1 VLCLN
6 GKFKLEY
13 PYIYLPVNITIC
25 FYWCLVEN
33 FPRKELV
40 KVIQSGLDDSPSAFA
55 LSVGRLIAKLKHVD
69 LELAQELS
77 AMLPNGSALRG
88 SDSFTPAPVDID
100 SRMQLVE
107 VLYPVILDKKPVLAQ
122 KIKTMLDACLN
133 EWASIDVLL
142 KEGLAPARML
152 LFCGLPGTGKTMA
165 AHWLAQ
171 ELKLPLLTLNL
182 ATVMSSYLGK
192 TGNNLKAVFDHAIS
206 RPCVLLL
213 DEFDAIAKRRD
224 DDSDVGELKRLVNVL
239 LQALD
244 DWPSNSMLVAATNH
258 GELLDPA
265 VWRRFDIVVN
275 FEKPN
280 ADLIAQYLRD
290 LPIPETARH
299 SLAKLLEGE
308 SFSAIG
314 ALVMSARKH
323 ALLEKTELLPQLNR
337 LAVHSSVDRGGMT
350 KPLDGEMLMM
360 HLEGYSRREIA
371 AHFGKT
377 HPTVSSVIKRYLG
390 E

>member
-1 VLCLN
+1 M
-6 GKFKLEY
+6 
-13 PYIYLPVNITIC
+13 
-25 FYWCLVEN
+25 EN
-33 FPRKELV
+33 FPKKELA
-40 KVIQSGLDDSPSAFA
+40 KVIQSGLTDSPSAFA
-55 LSVGRLIAKLKHVD
+55 LSVGRLVAKLKHVD

-88 SDSFTPAPVDID
+88 TDSFTPTPVDID

-107 VLYPVILDKKPVLAQ
+107 VLSPVILDKKPVLAE
-122 KIKTMLDACLN
+122 KIKAVLDACLK
-133 EWASIDVLL
+133 EWASIDLLL
-142 KEGLAPARML
+142 KEGLAPAHML
-152 LFCGLPGTGKTMA
+152 LFCGLPGTGKTLA

-192 TGNNLKAVFDHAIS
+192 TGSNLKAVFDHAIS

-224 DDSDVGELKRLVNVL
+224 DGSDVGELKRLVNVL

-244 DWPSNSMLVAATNH
+244 DWPANSMLVAATNH

-265 VWRRFDIVVN
+265 VWRRFDVVIN
-275 FEKPN
+275 FEKPD
-280 ADLIAQYLRD
+280 APLIEQYLHD
-290 LPIPETARH
+290 MPITDAFRQ

-308 SFSAIG
+308 SFSAIA
-314 ALVMSARKH
+314 ALVLSARKR
-323 ALLEKTELLPQLNR
+323 ALLEKTELQPQLFK
-337 LAVHSSVDRGGMT
+337 LAVHSCTSRGHMA
-350 KPLDGEMLMM
+350 KPLDGEMLLM

>member
-1 VLCLN
+1 
-6 GKFKLEY
+6 
-13 PYIYLPVNITIC
+13 
-25 FYWCLVEN
+25 VEN
-33 FPRKELV
+33 FPKKEFV
-40 KVIQSGLDDSPSAFA
+40 KVIRSGLDGSPSAFS
-55 LSVGRLIAKLKHVD
+55 LSLGRLIAKLKHID

-77 AMLPNGSALRG
+77 AMLPVGSALRG
-88 SDSFTPAPVDID
+88 VDTFTPAPVDID
-100 SRMQLVE
+100 SRMQLVD
-107 VLYPVILDKKPVLAQ
+107 VLYPVILDKQPVLAP
-122 KIKTMLDACLN
+122 KIKAALDACLK

-224 DDSDVGELKRLVNVL
+224 DGSDVGELKRLVNVL

-244 DWPSNSMLVAATNH
+244 EWPANSMLVAATNH

-265 VWRRFDIVVN
+265 VWRRFDVVTH
-275 FEKPN
+275 FEKPD
-280 ADLIAQYLRD
+280 AALISQYLQE
-290 LPIPETARH
+290 LPITEIARD
-299 SLAKLLEGE
+299 SLANLLGGE

-314 ALVMSARKH
+314 ALVMSARKY
-323 ALLEKTELLPQLNR
+323 ALLERTELQPQLVR
-337 LAVHSSVDRGGMT
+337 LVVHSCIDRGAMA
-350 KPLDGEMLMM
+350 KPLDGEMLLM

-371 AHFGKT
+371 THFGKT

>member
-1 VLCLN
+1 M
-6 GKFKLEY
+6 
-13 PYIYLPVNITIC
+13 
-25 FYWCLVEN
+25 EN
-33 FPRKELV
+33 FPKRELV
-40 KVIQSGLDDSPSAFA
+40 KVVRVGLDGSPSAFA
-55 LSVGRLIAKLKHVD
+55 LSVGRLIAKLKHFD
-69 LELAQELS
+69 LELTQELS
-77 AMLPNGSALRG
+77 ELLPVGSALRG
-88 SDSFTPAPVDID
+88 VNTFAPAPVDID

-107 VLYPVILDKKPVLAQ
+107 VLYPVILDRQPVLAP
-122 KIKTMLDACLN
+122 KIKSALDACLK
-133 EWASIDVLL
+133 EWANIDVLL

-224 DDSDVGELKRLVNVL
+224 DGSDVGELKRLVNVL

-244 DWPSNSMLVAATNH
+244 EWPANSMLVAATNH

-265 VWRRFDIVVN
+265 VWRRFDVVTH
-275 FEKPN
+275 FEKPD
-280 ADLIAQYLRD
+280 AALIAQYLQE
-290 LPIPETARH
+290 LPITETARD

-323 ALLEKTELLPQLNR
+323 ALLERTELQPQLVR
-337 LAVHSSVDRGGMT
+337 LAVHSCIDREAMA
-350 KPLDGEMLMM
+350 KPLDGEMLLM

-371 AHFGKT
+371 THFGKT

-390 E
+390 G

>member
-1 VLCLN
+1 
-6 GKFKLEY
+6 
-13 PYIYLPVNITIC
+13 
-25 FYWCLVEN
+25 VEN
-33 FPRKELV
+33 FPRKELA
-40 KVIQSGLDDSPSAFA
+40 KVIQSGLNGSPSAFA
-55 LSVGRLIAKLKHVD
+55 LSVGRLVTKLKHVD

-88 SDSFTPAPVDID
+88 VESFAPAPVDND

-107 VLYPVILDKKPVLAQ
+107 VLYPVILDKTPVLAP
-122 KIKTMLDACLN
+122 KVEALLNACLK
-133 EWASIDVLL
+133 EWANIDLL
-142 KEGLAPARML
+142 LNAGLAPARML

-192 TGNNLKAVFDHAIS
+192 TGNNLKAVFDHANT

-224 DDSDVGELKRLVNVL
+224 DGSDVGELKRLVNVL

-244 DWPSNSMLVAATNH
+244 DWPANSMLVAATNH

-265 VWRRFDIVVN
+265 VWRRFDGIVN
-275 FEKPN
+275 FEKPSAN
-280 ADLIAQYLRD
+280 LIAEYLQD
-290 LPIPETARH
+290 LSITEIVRL
-299 SLAKLLEGE
+299 SMAKMLTGE

-314 ALVMSARKH
+314 ALVLSARKR
-323 ALLEKTELLPQLNR
+323 ALLEQTELQPQLIK
-337 LAVHSSVDRGGMT
+337 LAVHSAIDRGQMA
-350 KPLDGEMLMM
+350 KPLDGEMLVMY
-360 HLEGYSRREIA
+360 LDGSSRREIA

>member
-1 VLCLN
+1 
-6 GKFKLEY
+6 
-13 PYIYLPVNITIC
+13 
-25 FYWCLVEN
+25 VEN
-33 FPRKELV
+33 FPKKELA
-40 KVIQSGLDDSPSAFA
+40 KVIQSGLSGSPSAFA
-55 LSVGRLIAKLKHVD
+55 LSVGRFVAKLKHID

-77 AMLPNGSALRG
+77 KMLPAAGALRG
-88 SDSFTPAPVDID
+88 VSSFSPAPVDID

-107 VLYPVILDKKPVLAQ
+107 VLFPVILDKRPILAP
-122 KIKTMLDACLN
+122 KIKASLDACLN
-133 EWASIDVLL
+133 EWLNIDVLL
-142 KEGLAPARML
+142 AEGLAPARML

-224 DDSDVGELKRLVNVL
+224 DGSDVGELKRLVNVL

-244 DWPSNSMLVAATNH
+244 EWPANSMLVAATNH
-258 GELLDPA
+258 GDLLDPA
-265 VWRRFDIVVN
+265 VWRRFDNVMN
-275 FEKPN
+275 FEKPD
-280 ADLIAQYLRD
+280 AALITQYLQD
-290 LPIPETARH
+290 LSINENTRK
-299 SLAKLLEGE
+299 SLAKLMEGE
-308 SFSAIG
+308 SFSAIA

-323 ALLEKTELLPQLNR
+323 ALLEKTELQPQLIR
-337 LAVHSSVDRGGMT
+337 LAIHSCLERGGT
-350 KPLDGEMLMM
+350 ARPLDAEMLLM
-360 HLEGYSRREIA
+360 HLDGYSRREIA

-377 HPTVSSVIKRYLG
+377 HPTVSSAIKRYLG

>member
-1 VLCLN
+1 M
-6 GKFKLEY
+6 
-13 PYIYLPVNITIC
+13 
-25 FYWCLVEN
+25 EN
-33 FPRKELV
+33 FPSKELA
-40 KVIQSGLDDSPSAFA
+40 KVVQTGFDGSPSAFA
-55 LSVGRLIAKLKHVD
+55 LSVGRFVAKLKHVD
-69 LELAQELS
+69 LALAQEIS
-77 AMLPNGSALRG
+77 ALLPSGSALR
-88 SDSFTPAPVDID
+88 SVDSFAPAPVDND

-107 VLYPVILDKKPVLAQ
+107 VLYPVILDKTPVLAPKVKQ
-122 KIKTMLDACLN
+122 MLNECLA
-133 EWASIDVLL
+133 EWASMDILL
-142 KEGLAPARML
+142 KAGLAPARML

-192 TGNNLKAVFDHAIS
+192 TGNNLKAVFDHANT

-224 DDSDVGELKRLVNVL
+224 DGSDVGELKRLVNVL

-244 DWPSNSMLVAATNH
+244 EWPVNSLLVAATNH

-265 VWRRFDIVVN
+265 VWRRFDAVID

-280 ADLIAQYLRD
+280 AELIALYLQE
-290 LPIPETARH
+290 LPLNETARIAV
-299 SLAKLLEGE
+299 AKMLVGE

-314 ALVMSARKH
+314 ALVLSARKRS
-323 ALLEKTELLPQLNR
+323 LLENNEFSQQFIKLVVRSAL
-337 LAVHSSVDRGGMT
+337 DRGQMK
-350 KPLDGEMLMM
+350 KPIEGEMLLMRLNGVSM
-360 HLEGYSRREIA
+360 REIA

-377 HPTVSSVIKRYLG
+377 HPTISSVVKRYLG

>member
-1 VLCLN
+1 
-6 GKFKLEY
+6 
-13 PYIYLPVNITIC
+13 
-25 FYWCLVEN
+25 VEN
-33 FPRKELV
+33 FPKKELA
-40 KVIQSGLDDSPSAFA
+40 KVIQSGLIGSPSAFV
-55 LSVGRLIAKLKHVD
+55 LSVGRLVSKLKHVD

-77 AMLPNGSALRG
+77 AMLPHGNALRG
-88 SDSFTPAPVDID
+88 VDSFIPTPVDID

-107 VLYPVILDKKPVLAQ
+107 VLYPVILDRPLVLSK
-122 KIKTMLDACLN
+122 KIKEVLDACLN
-133 EWASIDVLL
+133 EWASIDLLL

-171 ELKLPLLTLNL
+171 ELKLPLMTLNL

-192 TGNNLKAVFDHAIS
+192 TGNNLKAVFDHAVA

-224 DDSDVGELKRLVNVL
+224 DGSDVGELKRLVNVL

-244 DWPSNSMLVAATNH
+244 DWPANSMLVAATNH

-265 VWRRFDIVVN
+265 VWRRFDVVIN
-275 FEKPN
+275 FEKPD
-280 ADLIAQYLRD
+280 AELIAEYLQE
-290 LPIPETARH
+290 LPITEAAQQ
-299 SLAKLLEGE
+299 SLARLLEGE

-323 ALLEKTELLPQLNR
+323 ALLAKTELQPQLAR
-337 LAVHSSVDRGGMT
+337 LAVHSRVDRGQMT
-350 KPLDGEMLMM
+350 KPLDGEMLLM
-360 HLEGYSRREIA
+360 HLEGFSRREIA